1 MAPVHACCHHWIAMS
16 NRAPAG
22 QHSPPGFPALLFTPA
37 NRPFTIV
44 LLIAVVGLAVFL
56 YLDRDTT
63 GSEASGTTVASTAA
77 TTIPGPDTG
86 TAGEDTTSSTIA
98 EAATTSSVTPPELPL
113 QGLALDKVADGFT
126 FPVFAI
132 APPGDERIFVA
143 ERAGMIRIVD
153 ADGDVLGDPFLDI
166 SDRID
171 SASGVE
177 LGLLGV
183 AFHPGYATNGR
194 FFVHY
199 TDLNADTVLAEYAVS
214 SDPAVAD
221 PASEKVLLFVDQV
234 GFRHRG
240 GMIQFGPDG
249 YLYMGL
255 GDGTDMNVNPQNL
268 ETLQGS
274 ILRLDVNGEP
284 PYTIPQDNPFATS
297 DGKGEIWA
305 YGLRNPWRFS
315 IDPVGGRMYIGD
327 VGEESWE
334 EIDSVALSNS
344 GANFGWP
351 FMEGS
356 TCFTDAECGSR
367 TDLIRPIA
375 EYAHE
380 NGQCAV
386 TGGYVYRGAAIPEMT
401 GHYFYAD
408 WCAGWVK
415 SFVYDGE
422 NATQTQDWTEAF
434 GEDIGQIDSFGVDG
448 SGELLVVMSDTETV
462 YRIVP
467 VR

>member
-1 MAPVHACCHHWIAMS
+1 MS
-16 NRAPAG
+16 KRDFARP
-22 QHSPPGFPALLFTPA
+22 QSEPGFPALLFTSA

-44 LLIAVVGLAVFL
+44 LLVAVVGLGAFL
-56 YLDRDTT
+56 YLDRDTS
-63 GSEASGTTVASTAA
+63 GSDASGTTATSTAA
-77 TTIPGPDTG
+77 TTDSVTQTSETATG
-86 TAGEDTTSSTIA
+86 DGDTTSSTDPDG
-98 EAATTSSVTPPELPL
+98 ATTSSVAAPETPL
-113 QGLALDKVADGFT
+113 QGLALDTLADGFT
-126 FPVFAI
+126 FPVFAVSP
-132 APPGDERIFVA
+132 AGDERIFVA

-153 ADGDVLGDPFLDI
+153 AGGDVLGTPFLDI
-166 SDRID
+166 TDRID

-177 LGLLGV
+177 LGLLGI
-183 AFHPGYATNGR
+183 AFHPAYATNGR

-214 SDPAVAD
+214 AD
-221 PASEKVLLFVDQV
+221 PAAADPTSEKVLLFVDQV

-274 ILRLDVNGEP
+274 ILRLDLDGES
-284 PYTIPQDNPFATS
+284 PYTIPQSNPFAAS

-315 IDPVGGRMYIGD
+315 IDSVGGRMYVGD

-334 EIDSVALSNS
+334 EIDSVALSNA

-351 FMEGS
+351 LMEGS

-367 TDLIRPIA
+367 TDLVRPIA

-380 NGQCAV
+380 DGQCAV
-386 TGGYVYRGAAIPEMT
+386 TGGYVYRGAAIPEMN

-422 NATQTQDWTEAF
+422 NTTLPQDWTEAF

-448 SGELLVVMSDTETV
+448 AGELLIVMSDTGTIH
-462 YRIVP
+462 RIVP